1 MNKVLLGVPVYGRS
15 FLGTNNIGQVPHGAG
30 GEEGVFLYKDLP
42 RPGASQE
49 IVDEVVGAA
58 YSVGGDGG
66 FVTYDNPETVKI
78 KANYVKQKGLGGIFF
93 WTGAADVR
101 SGERSLI
108 ETSYVTLHR
117 QL

>member
-1 MNKVLLGVPVYGRS
+1 M
-15 FLGTNNIGQVPHGAG
+15 
-30 GEEGVFLYKDLP
+30 FLYKDLP

-66 FVTYDNPETVKI
+66 FVTYDNPETVQM